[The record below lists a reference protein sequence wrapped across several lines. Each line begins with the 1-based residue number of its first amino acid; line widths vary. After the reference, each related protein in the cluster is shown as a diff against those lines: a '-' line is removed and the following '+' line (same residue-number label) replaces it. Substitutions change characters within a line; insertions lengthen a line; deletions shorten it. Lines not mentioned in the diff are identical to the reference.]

1 MSQISKTKS
10 EDTTVTE
17 KEIIKKH
24 LERIQNTTAEY
35 LFDRMLNV
43 MKMLENLLKRVDEKT
58 ELAIFLT
65 NTSGDFR
72 MGMDDN
78 LDKIEEVSLED
89 RLEAL
94 E

>member
-1 MSQISKTKS
+1 
-10 EDTTVTE
+10 
-17 KEIIKKH
+17 
-24 LERIQNTTAEY
+24 
-35 LFDRMLNV
+35 MLNV
-43 MKMLENLLKRVDEKT
+43 MKMLENLFKRVNEKT